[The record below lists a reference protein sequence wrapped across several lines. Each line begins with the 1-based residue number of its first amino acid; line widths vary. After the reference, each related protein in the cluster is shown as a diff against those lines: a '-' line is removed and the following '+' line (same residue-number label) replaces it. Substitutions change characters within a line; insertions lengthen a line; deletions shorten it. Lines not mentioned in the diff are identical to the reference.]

1 MNSQIFQAKMTGKE
15 VRLWR
20 KSLGLRQSDFWG
32 RVFVSQS
39 RGSRH
44 ESGERIPRTVECLL
58 RLTYCSENEALE
70 NLMRLRK
77 KPDKPQ

>member
-1 MNSQIFQAKMTGKE
+1 MNSQTGKAKMTGKE

-20 KSLGLRQSDFWG
+20 KSLGLNQSEFWG

-44 ESGERIPRTVECLL
+44 ESGESMPRGVECLL
-58 RLTYCSENEALE
+58 RLIFCSEKEARE
-70 NLMRLRK
+70 NLAQLRK
-77 KPDKPQ
+77 ETR